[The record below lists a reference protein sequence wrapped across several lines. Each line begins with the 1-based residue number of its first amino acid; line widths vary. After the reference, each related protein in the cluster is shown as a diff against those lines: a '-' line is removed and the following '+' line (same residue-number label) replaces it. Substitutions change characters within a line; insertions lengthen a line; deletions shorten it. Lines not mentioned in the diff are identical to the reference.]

1 MLTTLQEMAGQVSRR
16 LHELGL
22 AGRTVSVKARFGDFQ
37 TVTRAHTVAQPIW
50 RREDISACL
59 PELFAKAV
67 PTGLPVPTSV
77 RLLGVT
83 VSSFADEKVNS
94 PDSGQLSLL
103 DEILHYQPAQLS

>member
-1 MLTTLQEMAGQVSRR
+1 MSHR
-16 LHELGL
+16 LNELGL

-37 TVTRAHTVAQPIW
+37 TVTRTHTVAQRIW

-59 PELFAKAV
+59 PELFTEAV

-77 RLLGVT
+77 RMLVVT
-83 VSSFADEKVNS
+83 VSSFADAKVNS

-103 DEILHYQPAQLS
+103 DEIMHYQPAQLS